1 MRTLCYVLTMLVL
14 AGCGVMG
21 PGVSVKD
28 PASMSAVDQ
37 YKAAQKSFQK
47 KLEGSYGFTLDQLR
61 SQWGQVRQGFTRNQ
75 STIYHWVQNVTVTP
89 PPEAAAK
96 VGLKMAAADP
106 DGQAGQPMV
115 LSCMAVF
122 ILQDGVVDSIDSE
135 GNCLDHSLMPGWRPV
150 VESTGNTILRTNI

>member
-14 AGCGVMG
+14 TGCGWLG
-21 PGVSVKD
+21 QGSGKGSV
-28 PASMSAVDQ
+28 SMSAVDQ
-37 YKAAQKSFQK
+37 YKAAQKSFHK
-47 KLEGSYGFTLDQLR
+47 KLDDSYGLTLAQLQA
-61 SQWGQVRQGFTRNQ
+61 QWGRVRQGLTHNK
-75 STIYHWVQNVTVTP
+75 STIYHWVQNISVTP

-96 VGLKMAAADP
+96 MGLKAAAGP
-106 DGQAGQPMV
+106 DGQAEQPMG

-150 VESTGNTILRTNI
+150 IESSGNTTVRTNI